1 MLTLMEMHILT
12 LMTMTIFD
20 HDENAFD
27 TDADETAFDTDADAN
42 DLYTDADA
50 DENAFD
56 TDADDDDGDN
66 IWAEHGGEEGCSH
79 LSPLQQ
85 T

>member
-1 MLTLMEMHILT
+1 MMKML
-12 LMTMTIFD
+12 F
-20 HDENAFD
+20 
-27 TDADETAFDTDADAN
+27 
-42 DLYTDADA
+42 DADA

-56 TDADDDDGDN
+56 TDADADDDDGDN